1 MRADAPR
8 ERRGDA
14 AMLEI
19 ERCVADLRLCVIDGA
34 LRAALVG
41 RSPIYGLFRSERL
54 RRQHLGTSELAVG
67 ECKPRVSGL
76 ELSIGLCQPDLVG
89 SRVDGKEKVA
99 FVDDISILE
108 IDAGQRAADLGTE
121 LNLLDRGK
129 LTKEAQPRIDLARQ
143 RLAHLDLR
151 NGRGMRRRRRVT
163 RMNEPCSKRGDGKRR
178 NCAREKGAFV
188 HISARHLCSPAN
200 GPPMLFTTCM
210 FNSFHGP
217 GGIMSSIVEPMLGV
231 RARYDVGAVAAA
243 LT

>member
-129 LTKEAQPRIDLARQ
+129 LTQEAQPRINLALKR
-143 RLAHLDLR
+143 RAHHDLR
-151 NGRGMRRRRRVT
+151 DGRSRRRRRRVT
-163 RMNEPCSKRGDGKRR
+163 RMNEPCSERGDGKRC

-188 HISARHLCSPAN
+188 HMYALHHLSSTN
-200 GPPMLFTTCM
+200 RPPLLLTTCM
-210 FNSFHGP
+210 FNSFR
-217 GGIMSSIVEPMLGV
+217 GIAARLRPSASRHSPLLSPSS
-231 RARYDVGAVAAA
+231 
-243 LT
+243 